1 MMICTRLNHPG
12 ALFVDSKENV
22 MSIGFLN
29 FLGSAGGYD
38 WSWAFVMQ
46 MFPLLAK
53 ATGVTIQLGV
63 VSIFFGTIIGF
74 VVALFKVSQVKILNI
89 IGEIYTWVFRG
100 IPLIVQLF
108 IIYFGFSSA
117 FGIDLTAKTAAV
129 VGISICGGAYI
140 AEIVRGAIQSI
151 DKGQME
157 AALSL
162 GMTRQM
168 SMRLIIVPQTYRRL
182 IPPLGNEFITL
193 MKDTALASTI
203 TVTELLRTAQ
213 VYAGSTYK
221 SFELYISAGVIYLFL
236 TTIFTLALSYV
247 EKRLAVK
254 D

>member
-1 MMICTRLNHPG
+1 ML
-12 ALFVDSKENV
+12 
-22 MSIGFLN
+22 GFLDFFSSRPTYN
-29 FLGSAGGYD
+29 
-38 WSWAFVMQ
+38 WSWDFVGD
-46 MFPLLAK
+46 MFPILVK

-63 VSIFFGTIIGF
+63 TSIFFGTIIGF
-74 VVALFKVSQVKILNI
+74 IVALFKVSHNRPLQF
-89 IGEIYTWVFRG
+89 IGEIYTWIFRG

-117 FGIDLTAKTAAV
+117 LGIDLQAKTAAI

-140 AEIVRGAIQSI
+140 AEIIRGAIQSI

-162 GMTRQM
+162 GMTR
-168 SMRLIIVPQTYRRL
+168 SVAMRKIIIPQTYRRM
-182 IPPLGNEFITL
+182 IPPMGNEFINL

-213 VYAGSTYK
+213 VYAGSSYK
-221 SFELYISAGVIYLFL
+221 PFELYISAGVIYLFL
-236 TTIFTLALSYV
+236 TTFFTVILGQL
-247 EKRLAVK
+247 EKRLAIK

>member
-1 MMICTRLNHPG
+1 MIFGIL
-12 ALFVDSKENV
+12 D
-22 MSIGFLN
+22 FLSN
-29 FLGSAGGYD
+29 RPSYD
-38 WSWAFVMQ
+38 WSWEFVAQ
-46 MFPLLAK
+46 MLPILIR
-53 ATGVTIQLGV
+53 ATGVTIQLGL
-63 VSIFFGTIIGF
+63 VSILFGTMIGF
-74 VVALFKVSQVKILNI
+74 IVALFKVSHNRLLNV

-117 FGIDLTAKTAAV
+117 LGIDLHAKTAAII
-129 VGISICGGAYI
+129 GISICGGAYI

-162 GMTRQM
+162 GMTRGM
-168 SMRLIIVPQTYRRL
+168 AMRQIIIPQTYRRL
-182 IPPLGNEFITL
+182 IPPMGNEYITL

-213 VYAGSTYK
+213 VYAGSSYK
-221 SFELYISAGVIYLFL
+221 PFELYIIAGAIYLFL
-236 TTIFTLALSYV
+236 TTFFTLTLGKI
-247 EKRLAVK
+247 EKRLAIK